1 MNQYPL
7 VFLDLILVVYEH
19 TELEFPD
26 YETAKAYTDEWIG
39 ILQEYL
45 DEQSLVKQTLPT
57 TR

>member
-7 VFLDLILVVYEH
+7 AFLDLILVVYEH

-45 DEQSLVKQTLPT
+45 DEQS
-57 TR
+57 